1 MEEKILT
8 QNQVKKLGLDK
19 VSVITSEML
28 DGYTRIGYEA
38 FSCCARLTS
47 VTIPKSVTSIGDRAF
62 ICCYSLTSIEIP
74 NSITSIGIY
83 AFLGCLR
90 LASITVGD
98 KTYEKT
104 IITNGKCKAY
114 KGFNS
119 NMTCRNFQYEEGKSY
134 KIESEPKLCVQGFHA
149 CLSLADIFNYYSG
162 EIGKGMTVY
171 EVELEGISSEREL
184 DSKIVA
190 KKITVRERIL

>member
-8 QNQVKKLGLDK
+8 QNRVKKLGLDK

-28 DGYTRIGYEA
+28 DGYTCIGYEA

-47 VTIPKSVTSIGDRAF
+47 VTIPKSITSIGDAAF
-62 ICCYSLTSIEIP
+62 ICCYRLTSIDIP

-83 AFLGCLR
+83 AFLGCCR
-90 LASITVGD
+90 LASVTIGD
-98 KTYEKT
+98 KTYKSQT
-104 IITNGKCKAY
+104 VTNGKCKAY
-114 KGFNS
+114 KGFKS
-119 NMTCRNFQYEEGKSY
+119 DMTCRNFQYEEGKSY